1 MQLPPGLIAYLRV
14 PFVMIVWVMDTYT
27 NNRDRFKT
35 FMADPRV
42 RNIYMGILVV
52 TAVAWGS
59 ILFTATEEDKSLLT
73 DALKGAWSDS
83 QKLSEERK
91 VYQDSLEAEQ

>member
-27 NNRDRFKT
+27 NNRDRFKN

-52 TAVAWGS
+52 TAVTWGA
-59 ILFTATEEDKSLLT
+59 ILFTATDEDRSLLT
-73 DALKGAWSDS
+73 DAMKGTWSDTK
-83 QKLSEERK
+83 KLSDERK
-91 VYQDSLEAEQ
+91 AYQESLEAE